1 MVTDFVFILY
11 YNGKVDANQEKTE
24 EIMKNILKRF
34 KGKGKVILMPA
45 VTLIVLLTIYIFNDI
60 QKSDSVFVYA
70 DNGTYIEASGT
81 VENNTISISSEVTGT
96 VKEIQAREG
105 SVIKKDD
112 VIATIENTTLN
123 NQYDQALINVQ
134 IAETNIQMLENSI
147 NNLNVQNVD
156 AVQQAYN
163 AYLSAQAEYQKVME
177 GASQDEINQA
187 GEVVNQTKTN
197 YDYAKVNLDR
207 SKELFEQGA
216 ISQSQYDE
224 SLKGYNVAEAQ
235 YNGAV
240 AQLNIINSYP
250 TESAAKAAENKM
262 LQAKASHELSM
273 SNGTTQLTQLEG
285 QLEIARVQLTQSKNI
300 LEQNE
305 RELEKLTIKSPKDG
319 IVNTLFV
326 NEGELVTMGK
336 LTAEIYDPDNAEIKV
351 YVSEANIGLIKVGQ
365 DTNIYVDSHKDE
377 AFQGEVIKI
386 NNRAEFTPKNIQ
398 TKEERVNTVFEVKIQ
413 VADTHGVVKPGMPV
427 DVNIKVD

>member
-1 MVTDFVFILY
+1 MKTIL
-11 YNGKVDANQEKTE
+11 NKA
-24 EIMKNILKRF
+24 
-34 KGKGKVILMPA
+34 KGKGKLILMPA
-45 VTLIVLLTIYIFNDI
+45 VIIIVLLAIYIFNDI

-81 VENNTISISSEVTGT
+81 VENNTISISSQVTGI
-96 VKEIQAREG
+96 VREIKAREG
-105 SVIKKDD
+105 SIIKKDD

-147 NNLNVQNVD
+147 NNLNVQNLD

-163 AYLSAQAEYQKVME
+163 AYLSAQAEYQKVMD
-177 GASQDEINQA
+177 GASQDEIKQA
-187 GEVVNQTKTN
+187 EEVVNQTKTN
-197 YDYAKVNLDR
+197 YDYAKTNLDR
-207 SKELFEQGA
+207 SKELFDQEA
-216 ISQSQYDE
+216 ISKIQYDE
-224 SLKGYNVAEAQ
+224 ALKGYNVAEAQ

-250 TESAAKAAENKM
+250 TENAAKAAENKM
-262 LQAKASHELSM
+262 LQAKASYELAM
-273 SNGTTQLTQLEG
+273 SNGTTQLSQLEG
-285 QLEIARVQLTQSKNI
+285 QLEIARFQLNQSKNI
-300 LEQNE
+300 LEQSE
-305 RELEKLTIKSPKDG
+305 RELEKLTIKSPRDG
-319 IVNTLFV
+319 IINTLFV

-336 LTAEIYDPDNAEIKV
+336 LTAEIYDSDNAEIKV

-365 DTNIYVDSHKDE
+365 DTNIYVDSHEDE
-377 AFQGEVIKI
+377 AFHGNVIKI

-398 TKEERVNTVFEVKIQ
+398 TKEERVNTVFEVKVQ
-413 VADTHGVVKPGMPV
+413 VVDTHGVIKPGMPV

>member
-1 MVTDFVFILY
+1 MVTDFKILLY
-11 YNGKVDANQEKTE
+11 YNGKVGHNQEKTE
-24 EIMKNILKRF
+24 EIMKSIINKIGK
-34 KGKGKVILMPA
+34 KGKFILMPA
-45 VTLIVLLTIYIFNDI
+45 IIIIVLFAIYIFNDI
-60 QKSDSVFVYA
+60 QKSDSIFVYA
-70 DNGTYIEASGT
+70 DNGTYIEASGI
-81 VENNTISISSEVTGT
+81 VENNTISISSQVTGT
-96 VKEIQAREG
+96 VIEIKAREG
-105 SVIKKDD
+105 SIIKKDD

-134 IAETNIQMLENSI
+134 VAETNIQMLENSI
-147 NNLNVQNVD
+147 NNLIVLNVD

-187 GEVVNQTKTN
+187 EEVVNQTKTN
-197 YDYAKVNLDR
+197 YDHAKISLDR
-207 SKELFEQGA
+207 SKGLFEQEA

-224 SLKGYNVAEAQ
+224 ALKGYNVAAAQ

-250 TESAAKAAENKM
+250 TETSAKAAENKM

-273 SNGTTQLTQLEG
+273 SNGTTQLSQLEG
-285 QLEIARVQLTQSKNI
+285 QLEIARIQLSQSKNI
-300 LEQNE
+300 LEQSQ
-305 RELEKLTIKSPKDG
+305 RELQKLTIKSPKDG
-319 IVNTLFV
+319 IINTLLV
-326 NEGELVTMGK
+326 NEGEFVTMGK
-336 LTAEIYDPDNAEIKV
+336 LTAEIFDPYDAEIKV

-365 DTNIYVDSHKDE
+365 DTIIYVDSHEDE
-377 AFQGEVIKI
+377 AFYGNVIKI

-413 VADTHGVVKPGMPV
+413 VVDTQGVVKPGMPV

>member
-1 MVTDFVFILY
+1 MKTIL
-11 YNGKVDANQEKTE
+11 NKA
-24 EIMKNILKRF
+24 
-34 KGKGKVILMPA
+34 KGKGKLILMPA
-45 VTLIVLLTIYIFNDI
+45 VIIIVLLAIYIFNDI

-81 VENNTISISSEVTGT
+81 VENNTISISSQVTGI
-96 VKEIQAREG
+96 VREIKAREG
-105 SVIKKDD
+105 SIIKKDD

-147 NNLNVQNVD
+147 NNLNVQNLD

-163 AYLSAQAEYQKVME
+163 AYLSAQAEYQKVMD
-177 GASQDEINQA
+177 GASQDEIKQA
-187 GEVVNQTKTN
+187 EEVVNQTKTN
-197 YDYAKVNLDR
+197 YDYAKTNLDR
-207 SKELFEQGA
+207 SKELFDQEA
-216 ISQSQYDE
+216 ISKIQYDE
-224 SLKGYNVAEAQ
+224 ALKGYNVAEAQ

-250 TESAAKAAENKM
+250 TENAAKAAENKM
-262 LQAKASHELSM
+262 LQAKASYELAM
-273 SNGTTQLTQLEG
+273 SNGTTQLSQLEG
-285 QLEIARVQLTQSKNI
+285 QLEIARVQLNQSKNI
-300 LEQNE
+300 LEQSE
-305 RELEKLTIKSPKDG
+305 RELEKLTIKSPRDG
-319 IVNTLFV
+319 IINTLFV

-336 LTAEIYDPDNAEIKV
+336 LTAEIYDSDNAEIKV

-365 DTNIYVDSHKDE
+365 DTNIYVDSHEDE
-377 AFQGEVIKI
+377 AFHGNVIKI

-398 TKEERVNTVFEVKIQ
+398 TKEERVNTVFEVKVQ
-413 VADTHGVVKPGMPV
+413 VVDTHGVIKPGMPV